1 MLTLSQYADLK
12 NFLPL
17 YQSGKINSSFIAAHL
32 GVSTQH
38 VRRLIKSPLIVKPR
52 VANNRLS
59 EEIREFVILEKK
71 TNSYYNCQWL
81 CELASDRFGKLVSQS
96 SVYRILSKADL
107 LHKEPINRKP
117 RTRFEVEHCG
127 DLVQMDTTWGYWLN
141 GQKICL
147 ILLLDDYSRYILHAK
162 FVRSDS
168 AVENMIMIRETVEKY
183 GVFKLLYTDNASFFK
198 AIRHNQSR
206 FQNHTKSEY
215 ESEITRAC
223 RQLGITHITHKPYQ
237 PQGKGKIERLF
248 RFIQGRLIE
257 GIIDD
262 QSHLPLYVAE
272 KKLQRWVDWYNSKH
286 VNRTTHKTPKERFN
300 PKEFSPLLD
309 DRNLDD
315 IFCFKDTR
323 KVDKCNQFSY
333 QGQVYTI
340 PKKHC
345 MVAHRVNLNIRSD
358 KSIRVWHNDK
368 FVCELPITNQQKN
381 IN

>member
-12 NFLPL
+12 NFLPY
-17 YQSGKINSSFIAAHL
+17 YQSGKINSSFIATHL
-32 GVSTQH
+32 GISAQH

-52 VANNRLS
+52 TAHNRLS
-59 EEIREFVILEKK
+59 EEIREFVIEEKK
-71 TNSYYNCQWL
+71 NNHHYNCQWL
-81 CELASDRFGKLVSQS
+81 SEIASDRFGKLISQS
-96 SVYRILSKADL
+96 SVYRILAKADL
-107 LHKEPINRKP
+107 LNQESINRKP
-117 RTRFEVEHCG
+117 RSRFEAEKSG

-168 AVENMIMIRETVEKY
+168 ATENMIMIKEVVAQY

-198 AIRHNQSR
+198 TIRHNQSR
-206 FQNHTKSEY
+206 FQNHTKNEY

-223 RQLGITHITHKPYQ
+223 RQLGITHICHKPYQ

-257 GIIDD
+257 EIMDD
-262 QSHLPLYVAE
+262 QSYLPLYVAE
-272 KKLQRWVDWYNSKH
+272 KKLQRWVTWYNNMH
-286 VNRTTHKTPKERFN
+286 INRTTHKTPKERFDS
-300 PKEFSPLLD
+300 KEFSPLLD
-309 DRNLDD
+309 SRNLDD

-323 KVDKCNQFSY
+323 KVDKCNQFNY
-333 QGQVYTI
+333 QGQIYII

-345 MVAHRVNLNIRSD
+345 MVAYRVNLHIQPQS
-358 KSIRVWHNDK
+358 SIRVWHNDK
-368 FVCELPITNQQKN
+368 FICELPIKQKQN